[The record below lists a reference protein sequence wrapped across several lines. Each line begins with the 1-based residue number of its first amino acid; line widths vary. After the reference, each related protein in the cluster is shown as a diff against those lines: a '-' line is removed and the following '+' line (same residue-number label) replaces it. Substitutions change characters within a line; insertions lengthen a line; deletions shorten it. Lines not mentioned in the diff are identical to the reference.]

1 MSYEYGIDFD
11 TVEAIDIHT
20 HVEVDG
26 HGHNSYDNEL
36 VDATRSY
43 FKMGDTAAAGVD
55 ELADHYRQRNA
66 VAVVFTI
73 DAETA
78 MGHAPNSIEDLIA
91 GAARNNDVLIP
102 FGTVDPLQVDRAV
115 QRVRER
121 AGRARCEG
129 LQVPSEHAGV
139 RAQ

>member
-11 TVEAIDIHT
+11 AVGAIDIHT

-26 HGHNSYDNEL
+26 HGHNSYDEEL

-43 FKMGDTAAAGVD
+43 FKMGDTAAATVD
-55 ELADHYRQRNA
+55 ELADHYPRRNA

-78 MGHAPNSIEDLIA
+78 MGHAPKSVEDQIT
-91 GAARNNDVLIP
+91 GATRNHVLLAP
-102 FGTVDPLQVDRAV
+102 FW
-115 QRVRER
+115 
-121 AGRARCEG
+121 
-129 LQVPSEHAGV
+129 
-139 RAQ
+139 